1 MSKFAYIP
9 AKQFTSI
16 SKIQNSNLKKTSFE
30 NLSIVCMSI
39 QESGI
44 HAALPT
50 CTQRR
55 RRRRRSLS
63 TRSSLC
69 RTGNKHM
76 GPKEEKESGNRSSSK
91 AATKFFLMLISNKT
105 TTSIAT
111 YKNSSTPHWATH
123 KTTFRSSQRGHLRT
137 CCYECLI
144 DNLTKPQDLSL
155 PHFIFFVSFAAY
167 ENYSQFVQLYVFSFV
182 SVL

>member
-1 MSKFAYIP
+1 MSRQVLTSNLAKISHKRRKKNLSKFAYIP

-50 CTQRR
+50 CTQRL
-55 RRRRRSLS
+55 RRRSLS

-76 GPKEEKESGNRSSSK
+76 GPKEEEKESSNRSRISAAKQRSSSSCSFQ
-91 AATKFFLMLISNKT
+91 TKRLQ
-105 TTSIAT
+105 A
-111 YKNSSTPHWATH
+111 
-123 KTTFRSSQRGHLRT
+123 
-137 CCYECLI
+137 
-144 DNLTKPQDLSL
+144 
-155 PHFIFFVSFAAY
+155 
-167 ENYSQFVQLYVFSFV
+167 
-182 SVL
+182 

>member
-1 MSKFAYIP
+1 MSQQVLDINL
-9 AKQFTSI
+9 AKKKKNPRKAKKTRQHLFSFQLNNSLPFDELFFKKPLNWRI
-16 SKIQNSNLKKTSFE
+16 SFRQKKTSFE

-50 CTQRR
+50 CTQRL
-55 RRRRRSLS
+55 RRRRSLS
-63 TRSSLC
+63 TQSSLC

-76 GPKEEKESGNRSSSK
+76 GPKEEEKESSNRSRIS

-111 YKNSSTPHWATH
+111 YKNSSTPQRATH
-123 KTTFRSSQRGHLRT
+123 TEALKEDICAHVAM
-137 CCYECLI
+137 I
-144 DNLTKPQDLSL
+144 DNFDKAPKTCHYLT
-155 PHFIFFVSFAAY
+155 
-167 ENYSQFVQLYVFSFV
+167 
-182 SVL
+182 